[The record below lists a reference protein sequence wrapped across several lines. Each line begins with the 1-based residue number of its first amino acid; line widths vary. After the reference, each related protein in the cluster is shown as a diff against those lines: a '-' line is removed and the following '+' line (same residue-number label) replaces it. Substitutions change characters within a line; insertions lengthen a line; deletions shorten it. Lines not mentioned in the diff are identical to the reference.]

1 MALRK
6 LVGRTFLVWRKFAKT
21 TKVFSDV
28 TFIAYSISLPDKQPY
43 LLTSHY
49 ITNGR
54 MLTP

>member
-21 TKVFSDV
+21 AKVFSDV
-28 TFIAYSISLPDKQPY
+28 TFITYNISLPDKQRY

-49 ITNGR
+49 ITNGT